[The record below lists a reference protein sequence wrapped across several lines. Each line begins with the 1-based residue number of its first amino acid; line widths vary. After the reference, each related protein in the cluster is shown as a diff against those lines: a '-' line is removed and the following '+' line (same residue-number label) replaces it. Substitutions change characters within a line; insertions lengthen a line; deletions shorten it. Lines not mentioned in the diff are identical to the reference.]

1 MRPRPHA
8 DSDVFQRYSQLCAGN
23 ATTVFGTILGIDIV
37 GGDHGLHV
45 PICIHLQPLEEAV
58 LKQLTYKW
66 IDLGELNVQ
75 IGQITFVAKGNG
87 SRASHKKEVPKVR
100 TSSNVCETSST
111 CGKRK
116 SHLENDSHRL
126 QMQRPSAMRN
136 VRSCGFTDSTNSD
149 YEGVR
154 QPNPFNSTRRKSSI
168 ERNVRPQT
176 VADQYNGSSSLF
188 AHHMGSTSSER
199 DPTDYE

>member
-1 MRPRPHA
+1 
-8 DSDVFQRYSQLCAGN
+8 
-23 ATTVFGTILGIDIV
+23 TILGIDIV

-75 IGQITFVAKGNG
+75 IG
-87 SRASHKKEVPKVR
+87 
-100 TSSNVCETSST
+100 TSSDVCETSST

-116 SHLENDSHRL
+116 SHPENDSHRL

-149 YEGVR
+149 YE
-154 QPNPFNSTRRKSSI
+154 
-168 ERNVRPQT
+168 
-176 VADQYNGSSSLF
+176 
-188 AHHMGSTSSER
+188 
-199 DPTDYE
+199 